1 MFSLEFIIP
10 KISENQ
16 ANLIN
21 QIQMS
26 SSTKGRSLPKSESMM
41 ILTPNNSMYNFNRTS
56 TPMKNSS
63 FLTETNSFNVPKNQS
78 CFDKRNHSIIS
89 TFSSFYPMA

>member
-1 MFSLEFIIP
+1 
-10 KISENQ
+10 
-16 ANLIN
+16 
-21 QIQMS
+21 
-26 SSTKGRSLPKSESMM
+26 
-41 ILTPNNSMYNFNRTS
+41 MYNFNRAS